1 METGKFNDAKHVK
14 EIFSALYMKMDYS
27 KFDAT
32 RVIQD
37 VEDWKWINKEWIE
50 KQLWS
55 TPCWSTS
62 ILLLVSELNSSR
74 RRLLVVEFFPGY

>member
-50 KQLWS
+50 KQL
-55 TPCWSTS
+55 
-62 ILLLVSELNSSR
+62 
-74 RRLLVVEFFPGY
+74 